1 MLTKKERKM
10 DMTVRSSNLGY
21 PRIGEKREWKRLLER
36 FWSGQVEEDVFQEQM
51 KALRL
56 SYLKKQQ
63 LKGINLI
70 PVNDFTLYDHVL
82 DTAVMFG
89 IVPDRFEHKGGEVSL
104 QTYFEMARGT
114 EESSAIEMTKW
125 YNTNYHYLVPELEA
139 CSPSLVHNRPL
150 SSYREAVQ
158 ELGIE
163 GKPVI
168 LGPISFVL
176 LSKGYREHQLY
187 DVIDQFLPCY
197 QQILHELDKEGVKW
211 VQMDEPSLTTSIS
224 KDVQRK
230 VTEVYHALKKSA
242 PNLKILLQTY
252 FESVTHYEDVINLPV
267 QGIGLDFVHDR
278 GENFKAVT
286 EKGFPKDKLLAAGVI
301 DGRNIWRANLKE
313 KHNLVK
319 NLTSVIKK
327 EKLIIQPS
335 SSLLHVPVTVNSEP
349 ALPSL
354 LKNALSFA
362 DQKLD
367 EVTFLT
373 NALHHEETMNKV
385 FEESDDVIQKLNE
398 SPERE
403 KEKVTINVDDVNN
416 VKRKAAFDRRY
427 ELQKNKLDLPF
438 LPTTTIG
445 SFPQTKEIRKLR
457 LEWRKGELDEKSYRQ
472 YIEKEIKKWIEIQE
486 EIGLDV
492 LVHGE
497 FERTDMV
504 EYFGEK
510 LEGFQFTK
518 FGWVQS
524 YGSRCVKPPIIYG
537 NVSFRKPMTVKETV
551 YAQSLTNHPVK
562 GMLTGPITIVNWS
575 FVREDRP
582 KVDIC
587 NQVALALRKEVEAL
601 EGNQIRII
609 QVDEPALREGLPLK
623 KELQQRYLD
632 EAVYAFKLT
641 TSSVANETQIHTHMC
656 YSEFEEIIQAIKDL
670 DADVISIETSRSH
683 GELIK
688 AFEDSTYDNG
698 IGLGVYDIHSP
709 RVPHIEEMIGN
720 IERPLQVLKSNLF
733 WINPDCGLK
742 TRGQA
747 ETIEA
752 LSVMVEAAKQ
762 IRKKHLITANK

>member
-1 MLTKKERKM
+1 
-10 DMTVRSSNLGY
+10 
-21 PRIGEKREWKRLLER
+21 
-36 FWSGQVEEDVFQEQM
+36 
-51 KALRL
+51 
-56 SYLKKQQ
+56 
-63 LKGINLI
+63 
-70 PVNDFTLYDHVL
+70 
-82 DTAVMFG
+82 
-89 IVPDRFEHKGGEVSL
+89 
-104 QTYFEMARGT
+104 
-114 EESSAIEMTKW
+114 
-125 YNTNYHYLVPELEA
+125 
-139 CSPSLVHNRPL
+139 
-150 SSYREAVQ
+150 
-158 ELGIE
+158 
-163 GKPVI
+163 
-168 LGPISFVL
+168 
-176 LSKGYREHQLY
+176 
-187 DVIDQFLPCY
+187 
-197 QQILHELDKEGVKW
+197 
-211 VQMDEPSLTTSIS
+211 
-224 KDVQRK
+224 
-230 VTEVYHALKKSA
+230 
-242 PNLKILLQTY
+242 
-252 FESVTHYEDVINLPV
+252 
-267 QGIGLDFVHDR
+267 
-278 GENFKAVT
+278 
-286 EKGFPKDKLLAAGVI
+286 
-301 DGRNIWRANLKE
+301 
-313 KHNLVK
+313 
-319 NLTSVIKK
+319 
-327 EKLIIQPS
+327 
-335 SSLLHVPVTVNSEP
+335 
-349 ALPSL
+349 
-354 LKNALSFA
+354 
-362 DQKLD
+362 
-367 EVTFLT
+367 
-373 NALHHEETMNKV
+373 
-385 FEESDDVIQKLNE
+385 
-398 SPERE
+398 
-403 KEKVTINVDDVNN
+403 
-416 VKRKAAFDRRY
+416 
-427 ELQKNKLDLPF
+427 
-438 LPTTTIG
+438 
-445 SFPQTKEIRKLR
+445 
-457 LEWRKGELDEKSYRQ
+457 
-472 YIEKEIKKWIEIQE
+472 
-486 EIGLDV
+486 
-492 LVHGE
+492 
-497 FERTDMV
+497 V

-762 IRKKHLITANK
+762 IRKKHHITANK

>member
-1 MLTKKERKM
+1 
-10 DMTVRSSNLGY
+10 
-21 PRIGEKREWKRLLER
+21 
-36 FWSGQVEEDVFQEQM
+36 M
-51 KALRL
+51 K
-56 SYLKKQQ
+56 
-63 LKGINLI
+63 
-70 PVNDFTLYDHVL
+70 
-82 DTAVMFG
+82 
-89 IVPDRFEHKGGEVSL
+89 
-104 QTYFEMARGT
+104 
-114 EESSAIEMTKW
+114 
-125 YNTNYHYLVPELEA
+125 
-139 CSPSLVHNRPL
+139 
-150 SSYREAVQ
+150 
-158 ELGIE
+158 
-163 GKPVI
+163 
-168 LGPISFVL
+168 
-176 LSKGYREHQLY
+176 
-187 DVIDQFLPCY
+187 
-197 QQILHELDKEGVKW
+197 
-211 VQMDEPSLTTSIS
+211 
-224 KDVQRK
+224 
-230 VTEVYHALKKSA
+230 
-242 PNLKILLQTY
+242 
-252 FESVTHYEDVINLPV
+252 
-267 QGIGLDFVHDR
+267 
-278 GENFKAVT
+278 
-286 EKGFPKDKLLAAGVI
+286 
-301 DGRNIWRANLKE
+301 
-313 KHNLVK
+313 
-319 NLTSVIKK
+319 
-327 EKLIIQPS
+327 
-335 SSLLHVPVTVNSEP
+335 
-349 ALPSL
+349 
-354 LKNALSFA
+354 
-362 DQKLD
+362 
-367 EVTFLT
+367 
-373 NALHHEETMNKV
+373 KV

-398 SPERE
+398 SPERR

-762 IRKKHLITANK
+762 IRKKHHITANK